1 MQIKTKIIRDIKVIE
16 KELNSIASGVI
27 LLPLDEDAEQIA
39 ANFIYHDKN
48 IYFYIQDKDLYDK
61 IKFNT
66 GTTLIAI
73 KDSASPVKVNKTDD
87 AIYTLFYITVSGI
100 IKKVKEKKLRNIII
114 QSFIQKYSG
123 QLIDSENK
131 SKSLSRLV
139 VLDTEE
145 MIATEEIG
153 S

>member
-145 MIATEEIG
+145 MIATEETG